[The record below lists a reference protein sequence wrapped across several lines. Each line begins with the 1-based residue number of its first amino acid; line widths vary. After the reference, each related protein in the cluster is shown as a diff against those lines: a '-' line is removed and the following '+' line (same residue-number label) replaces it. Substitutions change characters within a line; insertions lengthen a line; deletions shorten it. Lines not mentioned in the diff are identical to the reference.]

1 MTEPQDLD
9 RYIDDFGRRLGAAAP
24 VRPRPRMARLGLA
37 GGVLAGVAAAAGV
50 AVLLAT
56 SGERLDPVA
65 EAQAALAAP
74 GEIVHMQITST
85 FVAPGVGSVPPP
97 QTTEQWSA
105 PDPPRWR
112 FVQTIPPR
120 KAGQGGAFDA
130 HGPITGRQEISYAH
144 GVQRSYN
151 ADRDTLTVNRGFSD
165 AGAAARVPSPL
176 SNGSGSGD
184 LQTDLRAMLA
194 GGDVTDEGEVQVG
207 GRTLRRLVSVDPSP
221 AAKRRGG
228 LGRRLVYDVDPQTF
242 APVQATLTLTV
253 PSRPGALRLI
263 SRMHVDAYERIPLT
277 AATAGLLRIRTTPHT
292 KVVVNTAAQLRA
304 RELRFRRSCHKLKS
318 GTLACK
324 APPIR
329 PPKLR

>member
-1 MTEPQDLD
+1 MTEPHDLD
-9 RYIDDFGRRLGAAAP
+9 RYIDDFGRELGAAP
-24 VRPRPRMARLGLA
+24 TPRSRPRAVRLGLA
-37 GGVLAGVAAAAGV
+37 GGALGAVVAAA

-56 SGERLDPVA
+56 PGDRLDPVA

-74 GEIVHMQITST
+74 GEIVHMRITST

-97 QTTEQWSA
+97 QTTEQWYA

-120 KAGQGGAFDA
+120 KAGQGGIGDA
-130 HGPITGRQEISYAH
+130 HGFITGREEFSYAH
-144 GVQRSYN
+144 GVQRSYI
-151 ADRDTLTVNRGFSD
+151 AERDTLTVSRGFSD
-165 AGAAARVPSPL
+165 AGPAARVLSPL
-176 SNGSGSGD
+176 GPGSGD

-194 GGDVTDEGEVQVG
+194 GGEVSDEGEVQVG

-228 LGRRLVYDVDPQTF
+228 PGRRLVYDVDPQTF
-242 APVQATLTLTV
+242 APVQATLTLTI
-253 PSRPGALRLI
+253 PSRPGALRLV
-263 SRMHVDAYERIPLT
+263 SRMRVDTYERIPLT
-277 AATAGLLRIRTTPHT
+277 AATAGLLRIQTTPHT
-292 KVVVNTAAQLRA
+292 TVVVNTAAQLRA
-304 RELRFRRSCHKLKS
+304 RELRFRKSCHRLKS

-324 APPIR
+324 APAIR